1 MPAKKKPAEPPK
13 ERGRPTRYTKAIAE
27 KICEQLSGGMTLRQ
41 ACMPDDMPHESTVR
55 HWVMN
60 EDEEARPGFVTQ
72 YAKARETGYSRMAD
86 QILEISDE
94 KSEDVQRDRLRVDTR
109 KWLLSKALPK
119 IYGDKVVN
127 THEAGDSL
135 TEFLGKI
142 GSAPRL
148 SK

>member
-1 MPAKKKPAEPPK
+1 VPAKKKPAEAPK

-27 KICEQLSGGMTLRQ
+27 KICEQLASGMTLRQ
-41 ACMPDDMPHESTVR
+41 ACLSKDMPHESTVR
-55 HWVMN
+55 HWSLHD
-60 EDEEARPGFVTQ
+60 DEVRPGFVTQ
-72 YAKARETGYSRMAD
+72 YAKARETGYALMAD
-86 QILEISDE
+86 EILEISDD

-135 TEFLGKI
+135 TAFLGQI
-142 GSAPRL
+142 ATAPRL
-148 SK
+148 K